1 MRSLKLLLQHDKLEF
16 EKQRFPNW
24 SLGTSTTKMFGTLGI
39 RVGRGSGEL
48 AERFENNSML
58 GRMSLVTIRIPKEPI
73 FYLTQRRN
81 VKELNHEICETHKSK
96 VEVLCIFLDF
106 CSRHLESSFSLPS
119 LDAGYRHPCR
129 YDGLFF
135 MASAQNEN
143 CWHPCQND
151 GFSGLA
157 GLVYNDERCIL
168 GTSKLPNNTQ
178 SLISQFQRL
187 V

>member
-1 MRSLKLLLQHDKLEF
+1 MEGKLVAEQVFYSDNLQPAVSHPCGLDSGNPCRNDGASTLVYNDENSGLGMRSLKLLLQHDKLEF

-129 YDGLFF
+129 YDGL
-135 MASAQNEN
+135 
-143 CWHPCQND
+143 
-151 GFSGLA
+151 
-157 GLVYNDERCIL
+157 R
-168 GTSKLPNNTQ
+168 
-178 SLISQFQRL
+178 
-187 V
+187 